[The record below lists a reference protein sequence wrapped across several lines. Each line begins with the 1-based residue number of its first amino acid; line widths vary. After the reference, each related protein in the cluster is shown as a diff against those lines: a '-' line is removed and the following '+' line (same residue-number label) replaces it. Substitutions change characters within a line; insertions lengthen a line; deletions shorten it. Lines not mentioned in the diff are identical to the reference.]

1 MEWSYAIIAGLFVL
15 GVLLAFPLAIGICVT
30 LGGILMVADRLT
42 TRCPGCGQRRMRC
55 TNGIQETYPTG
66 RGTGRFYLC
75 GACGDRWFWSND
87 DGTWRNASSPNFEW
101 AFVAGSGELG
111 R

>member
-15 GVLLAFPLAIGICVT
+15 GVLLAFPLAIGICAT
-30 LGGILMVADRLT
+30 LGGVLMVADRLT

-55 TNGIQETYPTG
+55 TNGIRETYPTG

-75 GACGDRWFWSND
+75 GACGGRWFWSND

-101 AFVAGSGELG
+101 AFVARSGELG